1 MKIIQ
6 STCNYCSIACN
17 MDFYVEDGKIKKVI
31 PTEKYPVN
39 KGFSCIKGLNLDKQQ
54 TIRNFPKYPLLKQE
68 DGTRKQIA
76 WEEAY
81 SIFSK
86 KMKSIVEKY
95 GCENVACIS
104 TGQLTLED
112 MSLVGH
118 VFRNYIGGQL
128 DGNTRLCM
136 ATSVVAH
143 KQSFGFDSPPYTL
156 NDLELSDVI
165 VFIGANPIVAH
176 PILWDRVKRNK
187 DKNKKIVTIDIRRS
201 ETAKNSN
208 YFYEIKP
215 KSDLQVLYI
224 LAKYLIEKGWVDE
237 EYIQKH
243 TENYAEFKEH
253 VKKYKYESLQEKTGI
268 CFSDIE
274 ELGKLIHEGKKV
286 SFWWTMG
293 INQGYQAVRTAQAI
307 INLAVMTGNIGK
319 PGTGANS
326 ITGQCNAMGSRL
338 FSNSTGLY
346 GGGDYTDELKRKKIG
361 EAIGVN
367 PNIFP
372 KGPTLP
378 YNVIIEKII
387 SGEIK
392 ALWILCTN
400 PRHSWIN
407 NTEFQEA
414 VKKLEL
420 FVVQDLYDDTDSS
433 LLADLY
439 LPVASGL
446 KKDGTI
452 INTERRVSRI
462 KPVLQKADGE
472 KTDFEVIYEIGKA
485 LGMGDLLEGW
495 ETPEKVFDKMVK
507 ATKDSPCDMTG
518 INYKNLDEGYG
529 IQWPFKKGEI
539 LENNERRLFE
549 NNEYYTPN
557 KKVKFIFED
566 ILENPTP
573 TTEKYPYIL
582 DTGRGTV
589 GQWHTQTRTREIN
602 YVNDTVPKLPY
613 IYISK
618 ELGEEQGIKTGDE
631 ILIESINERVSRFK
645 VLLTEDL
652 SKEVMFSPLHYI
664 ETNNLTLSIYDTYSK
679 EPSYKYTPIKII
691 KV

>member
-1 MKIIQ
+1 MKVIQ

-17 MDFYVEDGKIKKVI
+17 MDFYIEDEKIKKII

-54 TIRNFPKYPLLKQE
+54 TIKKFPKYPLLKQE
-68 DGTRKQIA
+68 DGSRKQIS

-86 KMKSIVEKY
+86 KLKDIVDKH
-95 GCENVACIS
+95 GKENVACIS

-112 MSLVGH
+112 MSLAGH

-165 VFIGANPIVAH
+165 IFIGANPIVAH
-176 PILWDRVKRNK
+176 PILWDRVKKNK
-187 DKNKKIVTIDIRRS
+187 DPNKKIITIDIRKS
-201 ETAKNSN
+201 ETVKNSD
-208 YFYEIKP
+208 YFYEVKP
-215 KSDLQVLYI
+215 KADLEFLYI
-224 LAKYLIEKGWVDE
+224 LAKYLIDKDWIDKNYIEK
-237 EYIQKH
+237 Y
-243 TENYAEFKEH
+243 TENFQEFSEH
-253 VKKYKYESLQEKTGI
+253 IKKYNYDSIEENTGI
-268 CFSDIE
+268 SFLQLE
-274 ELGKLIHEGKKV
+274 ELAKLIHEGKRV

-293 INQGYQAVRTAQAI
+293 VNQGYQAVRTAQAI
-307 INLAVMTGNIGK
+307 INLAIMTGNIGK

-338 FSNSTGLY
+338 FSNTTSLY
-346 GGGDYTDELKRKKIG
+346 GGGDYSDELKRKKVG
-361 EAIGVN
+361 EALGVN
-367 PNIFP
+367 PDIFP
-372 KGPTLP
+372 KTPTLP
-378 YNVIIEKII
+378 YNVIIEKIV

-407 NTEFQEA
+407 NTQFQEA

-439 LPVASGL
+439 LPVTSGL

-462 KPVLQKADGE
+462 RPVLKKEEGE
-472 KTDFEVIYEIGKA
+472 KTDFEVIYEVGKA
-485 LGMGDLLEGW
+485 LGMGPLLEGW
-495 ETPEKVFDKMVK
+495 ETPEKVFDKMMK
-507 ATKDSPCDMTG
+507 ATEDSPCDMTG
-518 INYKNLDEGYG
+518 IDYKILDEGYG
-529 IQWPFKKGEI
+529 VQWPFKKGQV
-539 LENNERRLFE
+539 LEENERRLFE
-549 NNEYYTPN
+549 DNEYYTPN

-566 ILENPTP
+566 VMENPKP
-573 TTEKYPYIL
+573 TNQEYPYIL

-602 YVNDTVPKLPY
+602 YVADVVSGLPY

-618 ELGEEQGIKTGDE
+618 DLGNEKDIKTEDE
-631 ILIESINERVSRFK
+631 VLVESINGRVSKFK

-652 SKEVMFSPLHYI
+652 SKNVIFCPLHYV
-664 ETNNLTLSIYDTYSK
+664 EANNLTLSIYDTYSK
-679 EPSYKYTPIKII
+679 EPSYKYTPVKII
-691 KV
+691 KA